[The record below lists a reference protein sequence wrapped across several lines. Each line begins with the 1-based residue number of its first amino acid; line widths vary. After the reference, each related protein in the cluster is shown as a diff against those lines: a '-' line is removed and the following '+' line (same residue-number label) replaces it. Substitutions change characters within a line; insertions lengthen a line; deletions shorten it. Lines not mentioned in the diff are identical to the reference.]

1 MLIDNQLAMHE
12 ESLARDQKDIRS
24 IHKDVNE
31 IVSLIDTIS
40 QEVQNQGDMVN
51 NIENKVLNADQEMD
65 EGINKLIAA
74 ERNQATG
81 KKAKW
86 ILAIVALACVL
97 VVVIVILCC
106 I

>member
-40 QEVQNQGDMVN
+40 QEVQN
-51 NIENKVLNADQEMD
+51 
-65 EGINKLIAA
+65 
-74 ERNQATG
+74 
-81 KKAKW
+81 
-86 ILAIVALACVL
+86 
-97 VVVIVILCC
+97 
-106 I
+106 